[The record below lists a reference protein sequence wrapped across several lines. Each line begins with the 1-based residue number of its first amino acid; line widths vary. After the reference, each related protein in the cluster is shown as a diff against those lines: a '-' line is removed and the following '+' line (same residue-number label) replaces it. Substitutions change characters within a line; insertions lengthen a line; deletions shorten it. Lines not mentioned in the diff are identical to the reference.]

1 MELRFLGTS
10 AGEQYPGL
18 WCTCANCEE
27 ARRLGGRNI
36 RSNAFTYVAPN
47 ILIDLPPG
55 TSNQMTRFG
64 LRLPDMEHVLF
75 THSHEDH
82 LDPFYLRWRERD
94 ASVPLPPPR
103 TAIGPRFSEA
113 KPLHVYCNEAI
124 YRQLASPSWGF
135 DDYAF
140 RLVKLHLVQPFQ
152 RYEPGSF
159 AFVPLRAHHGGG
171 REVALNYIVEKEG
184 KRLLY
189 ALDTGWPLSE
199 TYEAIRSCTYDLVV
213 VEGTFGYGADVE
225 EHMNLD
231 KAERLRSL
239 FLEDGLIKE
248 ETPFC
253 VSHICPHH
261 TPVHDEIAPLF
272 ARRGI
277 TIAYDGLVIN
287 V

>member
-1 MELRFLGTS
+1 MEFRFLGTS

-18 WCTCANCEE
+18 WCTCDNCEK

-36 RSNAFTYVAPN
+36 RSNTFAYVAPN

-55 TSNQMTRFG
+55 ATNQMTRFG
-64 LRLPDMEHVLF
+64 LRLPDIEHILF

-94 ASVPLPPPR
+94 PSVPLPPPR

-113 KPLHVYCNEAI
+113 KPLNIYCNEAI
-124 YRQLASPSWGF
+124 YQQLANPSWGF
-135 DDYAF
+135 RDYAF
-140 RLVKLHLVQPFQ
+140 RLVQLHLVRAFE
-152 RYEPGSF
+152 RYDVKSF
-159 AFVPLRAHHGGG
+159 AFVPLCAHHGGSH
-171 REVALNYIVEKEG
+171 EIALNYILEKEG

-189 ALDTGWPLSE
+189 ALDTGWPLPV
-199 TYEAIRSCTYDLVV
+199 TYEAIRRHTYDLVV

-225 EHMNLD
+225 EHLNLD
-231 KAERLRSL
+231 KVERLRRL

-248 ETPFC
+248 ETPFY

-261 TPVHDEIAPLF
+261 TPVHDEIAPLY
-272 ARRGI
+272 AKKGI
-277 TIAYDGLVIN
+277 TIAYDGLTVD